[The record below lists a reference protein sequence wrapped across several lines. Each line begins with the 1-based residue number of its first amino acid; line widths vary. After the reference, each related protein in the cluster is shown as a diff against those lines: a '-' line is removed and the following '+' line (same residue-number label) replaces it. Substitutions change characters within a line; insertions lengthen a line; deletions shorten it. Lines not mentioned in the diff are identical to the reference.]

1 MADQADQADGVRPW
15 TIKNIA
21 PEERNASIAAAKRD
35 KMDLG
40 PWISLA
46 IRQKIQADRQA
57 DRRPVPVDAPTG
69 RPSTP
74 PVDLTSLERMVALA
88 EKVAA
93 ASGKPMP
100 RDLRGATHRLLR
112 VGLKALA
119 SPTGEGVGS
128 D

>member
-1 MADQADQADGVRPW
+1 MVDQVDPSDVKPW
-15 TIKNIA
+15 TIKNVA
-21 PEERNASIAAAKRD
+21 PEERNAAIGAAKRD
-35 KMDLG
+35 RMDLG
-40 PWISLA
+40 PWLSQA
-46 IRQKIQADRQA
+46 IRQKIQADRQV
-57 DRRPVPVDAPTG
+57 DRRPVPLEIPTV
-69 RPSTP
+69 RPSDP
-74 PVDLTSLERMVALA
+74 QLDLTALERMVVLA

-100 RDLRGATHRLLR
+100 RDLRGATHKLLR